1 MIWGYPHFRKP
12 PYIYHKPNHRCPFP
26 IGWLMKKE
34 GFEESPSTALFD
46 DRWYTQPARTYFYQ
60 KDIIDHGGNPHQL
73 VDITPM
79 NTIVYL
85 HISTIYLPYVK
96 SWKIWGRSWGIH
108 DFFYWFDDLIESNR
122 GQCNV
127 IKLLGDYRTYI
138 IINLVQE
145 KIKKG

>member
-1 MIWGYPHFRKP
+1 
-12 PYIYHKPNHRCPFP
+12 
-26 IGWLMKKE
+26 MKKE

-85 HISTIYLPYVK
+85 HISTIYLPYIYHMSNHGK
-96 SWKIWGRSWGIH
+96 SGDEAEGFMI
-108 DFFYWFDDLIESNR
+108 FFIDLIESNR

>member
-1 MIWGYPHFRKP
+1 MDWKP

-73 VDITPM
+73 VDITSI
-79 NTIVYL
+79 NYSICTYIY
-85 HISTIYLPYVK
+85 HISTIYLN
-96 SWKIWGRSWGIH
+96 RIH
-108 DFFYWFDDLIESNR
+108 LVFDDFN
-122 GQCNV
+122 QHTV
-127 IKLLGDYRTYI
+127 A
-138 IINLVQE
+138 
-145 KIKKG
+145 